1 LECKEDEMKEVL
13 VVYYSQTGQL
23 LDILKNVMSTVG
35 DEQVRIT
42 YHRIEPTNEYAFPW
56 KAADFYDAFPESFLQ
71 IPCALEPVQP
81 EILEK
86 KYDLIVLGYTVWYLT
101 PAIPINSFL
110 KSEEAKA
117 LLNNTPVVTLIGC
130 RNMWIQAQEK
140 LKILLND
147 CNAQLVGNIAMV
159 DRHLNHVSVLTIVHW
174 MLGGK
179 KTRLLGFFPKPGIS
193 DKDIQESKKFGI
205 PIKKA
210 LQSNQY
216 SSLQRDLL
224 VMGAVVIKPFLAV
237 TDKRGN
243 VLFSKWANL
252 IIKKGS
258 AGDPKRRKWLVLFK
272 YYLLFAIWV
281 IAPIVFIVFLLT
293 YPLMI
298 NKIRR
303 EKEYFSS
310 VITKKD

>member
-1 LECKEDEMKEVL
+1 MKEVL
-13 VVYYSQTGQL
+13 VVYYTQTGQL
-23 LDILKNVMSTVG
+23 MDILKNVMSAVDG
-35 DEQVRIT
+35 EQVRIT
-42 YHRIEPTNEYAFPW
+42 YHGIKPTKEYGFPW

-81 EILEK
+81 EILKK

-110 KSEEAKA
+110 KSEEARI
-117 LLNNTPVVTLIGC
+117 LLNNTPVVTVIGC

-140 LKILLND
+140 LKILLKD

-159 DRHLNHVSVLTIVHW
+159 DRHVNHVSVLTIVHW

-179 KTRLLGFFPKPGIS
+179 KTRFLGFFPKPGIS
-193 DKDIQESKKFGI
+193 DKDIEESKKFGV
-205 PIKKA
+205 PIEKA
-210 LQSNQY
+210 LQSNTY
-216 SSLQRDLL
+216 SGLQKDLL
-224 VMGAVVIKPFLAV
+224 ELGGVVIKPFLAV

-243 VLFSKWANL
+243 ILFSKWANL

-258 AGDPKRRKWLVLFK
+258 VGDPKRRKWLILFK

-293 YPLMI
+293 YPLMT

-310 VITKKD
+310 VIIK